1 MTGPRLDI
9 SVTKDIPSPEGTRRI
24 PASSV
29 GVLGEIWTR
38 APPPLTE
45 VLTASLGSGMEEGSA
60 GWAKTNCRGDSGRSL
75 GVLDLSCCVAA
86 PSPAT

>member
-1 MTGPRLDI
+1 MMGPRLGT

-24 PASSV
+24 PTSSA

-38 APPPLTE
+38 APPPSTE
-45 VLTASLGSGMEEGSA
+45 VLIASLGSRMEEGST
-60 GWAKTNCRGDSGRSL
+60 GWAKIDFRGDSGRSL
-75 GVLDLSCCVAA
+75 GVPDLSCCVVA